1 MEFNAENFYI
11 TCLMH
16 PSTYLNK
23 ILLCSKQGQMQLWN
37 IKTKYVH
44 TYSSITLY
52 IFIALSHKDPNKLW
66 SLIVGKQGVQ
76 SCQTTVV
83 LYCLSSKFSLLS
95 ISCFN

>member
-44 TYSSITLY
+44 TSSSITLY
-52 IFIALSHKDPNKLW
+52 VCIALSYKDHNKLG
-66 SLIVGKQGVQ
+66 SLSVGKQGVQ
-76 SCQTTVV
+76 SCRLV
-83 LYCLSSKFSLLS
+83 LYGLSSKFSLLS

>member
-44 TYSSITLY
+44 TSSSITLY
-52 IFIALSHKDPNKLW
+52 ICIALSCKDPNKSW
-66 SLIVGKQGVQ
+66 SLSVGKQGVQ
-76 SCQTTVV
+76 SCHLV
-83 LYCLSSKFSLLS
+83 LYGLSSKFSLLS

>member
-44 TYSSITLY
+44 TSSSITLY
-52 IFIALSHKDPNKLW
+52 ICIALSYKDPNKLW
-66 SLIVGKQGVQ
+66 SLSVGKQGVQ
-76 SCQTTVV
+76 SCRLV
-83 LYCLSSKFSLLS
+83 LYGLSSEFSLLS
-95 ISCFN
+95 IDCFN